1 MSAAP
6 DFGPHG
12 VSAHWRDDWQE
23 RRPTP
28 SQRLN
33 EVTMAALSRPHAEP
47 ESMVEVSR
55 NAKGD
60 FQFTV
65 TVRGSDVQA
74 CETLA
79 LGVVSRLVAQYPR
92 GNGGET

>member
-1 MSAAP
+1 MSAQP
-6 DFGPHG
+6 
-12 VSAHWRDDWQE
+12 WREDWQE

-28 SQRLN
+28 SQRLH
-33 EVTMAALSRPHAEP
+33 EVTMAALARTHAEP
-47 ESMVEVSR
+47 ESAVEITR

-65 TVRGSDVQA
+65 TVRGTDVQA

-79 LGVVSRLVAQYPR
+79 LGVAQRLAEQYPR
-92 GNGGET
+92 ANGNGVTD